1 MRKVNGI
8 GERMSARGLA
18 RFPGMVGCVLL
29 SSALLLSAP
38 ASAWE
43 INFEDSFLD
52 LPNPVVSGQVQGR
65 IIDDEFA
72 TAGRIDPNA
81 ADHDPTLTAMF
92 SAFRPNGS
100 TNQIPAVLF
109 NSNSP
114 TGGDPDLGAP
124 FFHADTGAVKNPGQI
139 LILHEQPSNC
149 RNASGGQ
156 VNGNSSSAVS
166 CDDPD
171 DIGARPAGR
180 FEIEFNKAITL
191 TSIDFFDVEEPEAG
205 PGATNEILLFD
216 VDGNQIL
223 DSAPFYTPDTG
234 GDNKWKEVVFN
245 VVGVKKIELRMAGS
259 GAIDNIRGTNIPQ
272 SDEIPEPSTMLI
284 FGAGMLGAAIVRR
297 RRRQQS

>member
-1 MRKVNGI
+1 MWKVNGI
-8 GERMSARGLA
+8 GERMSARGLT
-18 RFPGMVGCVLL
+18 RFPGLAGCVLL
-29 SSALLLSAP
+29 STALLFSAP
-38 ASAWE
+38 ASAWV

-81 ADHDPTLTAMF
+81 VDHDPTLTAMF
-92 SAFRPNGS
+92 NAFRPNGS
-100 TNQIPAVLF
+100 TNQVPAVLF

-114 TGGDPDLGAP
+114 TGG
-124 FFHADTGAVKNPGQI
+124 
-139 LILHEQPSNC
+139 
-149 RNASGGQ
+149 
-156 VNGNSSSAVS
+156 
-166 CDDPD
+166 DPD

-191 TSIDFFDVEEPEAG
+191 TSIDFFDDEEDDEEPEAG

-223 DSAPFYTPDTG
+223 DGAPFYTPDTG

-272 SDEIPEPSTMLI
+272 SDEIAEPSMMLI
-284 FGAGMLGAAIVRR
+284 FGAGILGAGIVRR
-297 RRRQQS
+297 RRRRRG

>member
-1 MRKVNGI
+1 MRKVNGSS
-8 GERMSARGLA
+8 ERMSARGLA
-18 RFPGMVGCVLL
+18 RFPGLVGCVLL
-29 SSALLLSAP
+29 STALLLSAP

-52 LPNPVVSGQVQGR
+52 LPNPVVSGQIQGR

-81 ADHDPTLTAMF
+81 VDHDPTLTATF
-92 SAFRPNGS
+92 GAFRPNGS
-100 TNQIPAVLF
+100 TNQVPAVLF
-109 NSNSP
+109 NSNAY
-114 TGGDPDLGAP
+114 TGGDPDLAAP
-124 FFHADTGAVKNPGQI
+124 FFHADTNVVKNPGQI

-171 DIGARPAGR
+171 DIGARPGGR

-191 TSIDFFDVEEPEAG
+191 TSIDFFDVEEPEPG
-205 PGATNEILLFD
+205 PDATNEILLFD

-223 DSAPFYTPDTG
+223 DGSPFYTPDTG

-245 VVGVKKIELRMAGS
+245 VVGVKKIEIRMAGS
-259 GAIDNIRGTNIPQ
+259 GAIDNIRGTNNPQ
-272 SDEIPEPSTMLI
+272 SDQIPEPSTILI
-284 FGAGMLGAAIVRR
+284 FGAGILGAGIARR
-297 RRRQQS
+297 RRRRRS